1 MNQDTICAI
10 ATAQGGAIGCIRV
23 SGPDAIEI
31 TSRIFTPARKG
42 KKLKDAKPYT
52 LTFGHIHEEENIIDE
67 VLVSLF
73 RAPHSYTGEDSTEIM
88 CHGSSYIL
96 QKVLQLLIGNGCR
109 LAAPGEYTQ
118 RAFLGGKMDL
128 SQAEAVADLIA
139 STSAA
144 THRLAMS
151 QMRGGFSKELAS
163 LRDQLLHFTSL
174 IELELDFS
182 DHEELEFA
190 DRSELCLLADG
201 IEQVISRLVQSFSV
215 GNAIKNGVPVA
226 IIGETNAGKSTLLNM
241 LGGLDRPSAGQLF
254 VDGKNLLKFTD
265 KDYVDYKRST
275 VGFVWQNNAR
285 NLVPYLTAVQ
295 NVELPMLLQGRKK
308 RRERALE
315 LLDKVGLLKRKNS
328 RLDQMSGG
336 EQQRVAIA
344 IALANNPKL
353 LLADEPTGS
362 VDTKT
367 SNVILDIFKELNR
380 TEGLTI
386 VIVTHDVKLARHID
400 RVVAIRDGRTSS
412 EIVRRRSYKEDL
424 AELNAQSEAV
434 DVVKT
439 EAENDEDFTHEE
451 LVVLDRAG
459 RLQLPKD
466 YMDQMGLHGGDRVK
480 VELDGEEKKLYL
492 LKSDV

>member
-1 MNQDTICAI
+1 MTAADISSDDKITAHRNDEYMIKCENLVKIYKTSEIEVVALQGLDLLVKRGELMAI
-10 ATAQGGAIGCIRV
+10 
-23 SGPDAIEI
+23 
-31 TSRIFTPARKG
+31 
-42 KKLKDAKPYT
+42 
-52 LTFGHIHEEENIIDE
+52 
-67 VLVSLF
+67 
-73 RAPHSYTGEDSTEIM
+73 
-88 CHGSSYIL
+88 
-96 QKVLQLLIGNGCR
+96 
-109 LAAPGEYTQ
+109 
-118 RAFLGGKMDL
+118 
-128 SQAEAVADLIA
+128 
-139 STSAA
+139 
-144 THRLAMS
+144 
-151 QMRGGFSKELAS
+151 
-163 LRDQLLHFTSL
+163 
-174 IELELDFS
+174 
-182 DHEELEFA
+182 
-190 DRSELCLLADG
+190 
-201 IEQVISRLVQSFSV
+201 V
-215 GNAIKNGVPVA
+215 GNSGS
-226 IIGETNAGKSTLLNM
+226 GKSTLLNM

-424 AELNAQSEAV
+424 AELDAQSEAV